1 VRAQASAGC
10 DLRPLIRRVATLLL
24 LCASVLVLAAC
35 GDKESVVTEGQE
47 GVTVDVG
54 GLSYQVQ
61 NSRFLNPNDVEDAYY
76 LRGLPETTDL
86 DPGKDSVWFA
96 IFMRVKNQSEKEET
110 LTPTSQFMITDT
122 EGNKF
127 QPVPIDEKQNPFVF
141 QPTPLPHAKVLPDP
155 NTPSGSGPI
164 QGSLIL
170 FRIDTDS
177 LQNRPLTLHI
187 QGNGNEAATME
198 LDL

>member
-1 VRAQASAGC
+1 M
-10 DLRPLIRRVATLLL
+10 RRVASLLL
-24 LCASVLVLAAC
+24 LCAAMLLVAGC
-35 GDKESVVTEGQE
+35 GDKESVVTTGQE

-61 NSRFLNPNDVEDAYY
+61 MSRFLNPNDIEDAYY
-76 LRGLPETTDL
+76 LRGLPETTEL

-96 IFMRVKNQSEKEET
+96 IWMRVKNYSDET
-110 LTPTSQFMITDT
+110 LTPTTQFTISDT
-122 EGNKF
+122 QGNKF
-127 QPVPIDEKQNPFVF
+127 QPVPIDEKQNPFAYLP
-141 QPTPLPHAKVLPDP
+141 QPLEHAHVLPDA
-155 NTPSGSGPI
+155 NTPAGSGPI

-170 FRIDTDS
+170 FRVDADS

-187 QGNGNEAATME
+187 QGNGEEEATMQ

>member
-1 VRAQASAGC
+1 M
-10 DLRPLIRRVATLLL
+10 RRVVFTL
-24 LCASVLVLAAC
+24 LCAAALAVAGC
-35 GDKESVVTEGQE
+35 GGSEGTQVNKAETE

-54 GLSYQVQ
+54 GLQYQVQ
-61 NSRFLNPNDVEDAYY
+61 VSRFLNPNDVEDAYY

-96 IFMRVKNQSEKEET
+96 IFMRVKNASGET
-110 LTPTSQFMITDT
+110 LTPTTQFTITDT
-122 EGNKF
+122 EGKKF
-127 QPVPIDEKQNPFVF
+127 QPVPIDEKQNPFVYL
-141 QPTPLPHAKVLPDP
+141 PEPLPDSKVLPDP
-155 NTPSGSGPI
+155 NSPPGSGPV
-164 QGSLIL
+164 QGALIL

-187 QGNGNEAATME
+187 QGSGEEEATVE

>member
-1 VRAQASAGC
+1 M
-10 DLRPLIRRVATLLL
+10 RRVASLMS
-24 LCASVLVLAAC
+24 LCAAVLVLAGC
-35 GDKESVVTEGQE
+35 GDKESVVTSGQE
-47 GVTVDVG
+47 GVSVDVG
-54 GLSYQVQ
+54 GLTYQVQ
-61 NSRFLNPNDVEDAYY
+61 MSRFLNPNDIEDAYY

-96 IFMRVKNQSEKEET
+96 IFMRVKNQSENEET

-122 EGNKF
+122 EGKKF
-127 QPVPIDEKQNPFVF
+127 QPVPIDEKLNPFVF
-141 QPTPLPHAKVLPDP
+141 QPKPLPHAKVLPDP

>member
-1 VRAQASAGC
+1 MRAQPSAGC
-10 DLRPLIRRVATLLL
+10 NLRLSMRRVATLML
-24 LCASVLVLAAC
+24 LCAAVLVVAGC
-35 GDKESVVTEGQE
+35 GDKESVVTTGQE

-54 GLSYQVQ
+54 GLKYQVQ

-76 LRGLPETTDL
+76 LRGLPDSTDL

-96 IFMRVKNQSEKEET
+96 IFMRVKNQSGET
-110 LTPTSQFMITDT
+110 LTPTTQFTITDT

-127 QPVPIDEKQNPFVF
+127 QPVPIDAKQNPFVF
-141 QPTPLPHAKVLPDP
+141 EAKPLPHSKVNPDP
-155 NTPSGSGPI
+155 NSPSGSGPI

-170 FRIDTDS
+170 FRIDATS

-187 QGNGNEAATME
+187 EGNGGEEATME

>member
-1 VRAQASAGC
+1 VGAQPSAAC
-10 DLRPLIRRVATLLL
+10 NLRPPMRRVAAFLL
-24 LCASVLVLAAC
+24 LCASVLVLAGC
-35 GDKESVVTEGQE
+35 GDKQAVETEGQE
-47 GVTVDVG
+47 GVTLDVG
-54 GLSYQVQ
+54 GLEYQVQ
-61 NSRFLNPNDVEDAYY
+61 LSRFLNPNDVEDAYY

-86 DPGKDSVWFA
+86 DPGRDSVWFA
-96 IFMRVKNQSEKEET
+96 IFMRVKNPSDET
-110 LTPTSQFMITDT
+110 LTPTTQFMISDT

-141 QPTPLPHAKVLPDP
+141 QPQPLEHAHVLPDP
-155 NTPSGSGPI
+155 DTPPGSGPI

-170 FRIDTDS
+170 FRIDTDA

-187 QGNGNEAATME
+187 QGNGEEEATME

>member
-10 DLRPLIRRVATLLL
+10 NLRPQMRRVATLLL

-86 DPGKDSVWFA
+86 DPGKDTVWFA
-96 IFMRVKNQSEKEET
+96 VFMRVKNHSDET
-110 LTPTSQFMITDT
+110 LTPTTQFTISDT
-122 EGNKF
+122 EGKKF
-127 QPVPIDEKQNPFVF
+127 QPVAIDAKVNPFAF
-141 QPTPLPHAKVLPDP
+141 QANPLPHSKVNPDP
-155 NTPSGSGPI
+155 NSPSGSGPI

-187 QGNGNEAATME
+187 QGNGEEEATMQ

>member
-1 VRAQASAGC
+1 
-10 DLRPLIRRVATLLL
+10 
-24 LCASVLVLAAC
+24 
-35 GDKESVVTEGQE
+35 
-47 GVTVDVG
+47 
-54 GLSYQVQ
+54 
-61 NSRFLNPNDVEDAYY
+61 
-76 LRGLPETTDL
+76 
-86 DPGKDSVWFA
+86 
-96 IFMRVKNQSEKEET
+96 
-110 LTPTSQFMITDT
+110 
-122 EGNKF
+122 
-127 QPVPIDEKQNPFVF
+127 VF
-141 QPTPLPHAKVLPDP
+141 QPKPLPHAKVLPDP

>member
-1 VRAQASAGC
+1 M
-10 DLRPLIRRVATLLL
+10 RRVAALML
-24 LCASVLVLAAC
+24 LCASVLVLAGC
-35 GDKESVVTEGQE
+35 GDKESVVTSGQE

-54 GLSYQVQ
+54 GLQYQVQ
-61 NSRFLNPNDVEDAYY
+61 MSRFLNPNDIEDAYY
-76 LRGLPETTDL
+76 LRGLPESTDL
-86 DPGKDSVWFA
+86 DPGKDSVWFGVW
-96 IFMRVKNQSEKEET
+96 MRVKNTSDET
-110 LTPTSQFMITDT
+110 LTPTSQFTITDT
-122 EGNKF
+122 EGKKF

-141 QPTPLPHAKVLPDP
+141 LPQPLEHAHVLPDA

-164 QGSLIL
+164 QGALIL

>member
-1 VRAQASAGC
+1 M
-10 DLRPLIRRVATLLL
+10 RRVASLML
-24 LCASVLVLAAC
+24 LCAAVLLAAGC
-35 GDKESVVTEGQE
+35 GDKESVVTSGQE
-47 GVTVDVG
+47 GVSVDVG

-61 NSRFLNPNDVEDAYY
+61 LSRFLNPNDVEDAYY

-96 IFMRVKNQSEKEET
+96 VWMRVKNFSDET
-110 LTPTSQFMITDT
+110 LTPTTQFTIEDT

-127 QPVPIDEKQNPFVF
+127 QPLPIDEKQNPFVF
-141 QPTPLPHAKVLPDP
+141 QANPLPHAKVNPDP
-155 NTPSGSGPI
+155 NSPSGSGPI

-170 FRIDTDS
+170 FRVDTDS

-187 QGNGNEAATME
+187 EGNANESASME